1 MTKKHYHSLLGAYS
15 ATVMRGVIDSS
26 ACVQILLVV
35 ERPMVDDTVT
45 SEGTHKKWFLEN
57 TWFGYVWS
65 CLEVTKAAYHPYFLT
80 KRVDVRSPNKFL
92 EDTMEEHGLW

>member
-45 SEGTHKKWFLEN
+45 SEGTHKK
-57 TWFGYVWS
+57 
-65 CLEVTKAAYHPYFLT
+65 
-80 KRVDVRSPNKFL
+80 
-92 EDTMEEHGLW
+92 